1 MCSPIHSHNGFEIY
15 LCYMCLLDS
24 SHFHYMAI
32 QHLFHSQEGERKRD
46 RENDNSRVSLVKR
59 APTPSQVTVTGKNTS
74 DSILELFLFLYPLC
88 SIAFATNELLKGW
101 KCTIAGI
108 SIPIAGSVQNGLSL
122 GTMLPMPE
130 YLCSAHKK
138 HSEEAHL

>member
-1 MCSPIHSHNGFEIY
+1 MP
-15 LCYMCLLDS
+15 
-24 SHFHYMAI
+24 
-32 QHLFHSQEGERKRD
+32 SQEGERKRD

-74 DSILELFLFLYPLC
+74 DSILELFLFLYPLF